1 MMIFAILIRVYIL
14 VLAKALIMFC
24 IIACLIYNYENRI
37 PFFNKEIII
46 ASCNGWCMFYGEVFS
61 RRNWMNEAY
70 IAYLAKQGKR
80 KIKWFK

>member
-46 ASCNGWCMFYGEVFS
+46 ASCNG
-61 RRNWMNEAY
+61 
-70 IAYLAKQGKR
+70 
-80 KIKWFK
+80 